1 MKSKSL
7 SGLVLDVDMT
17 RELQASNRQE
27 ECRRQLAVTIQRKE
41 ELQALRKGLIQRL
54 YERVFTLEVEPLSRE
69 DTGEGAKS
77 EC

>member
-17 RELQASNRQE
+17 RELQASNHQE